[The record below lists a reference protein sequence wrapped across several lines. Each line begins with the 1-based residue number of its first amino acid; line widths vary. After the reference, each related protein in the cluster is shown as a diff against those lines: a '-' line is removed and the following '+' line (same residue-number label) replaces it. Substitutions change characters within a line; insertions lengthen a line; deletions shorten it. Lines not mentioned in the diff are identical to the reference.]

1 MTRTKK
7 LRLASTLTYLGHF
20 LLVFVLSL
28 VSFISGTTAETEGWE
43 ALGAAILIV
52 LSILGFIY
60 AAVLLLPLLLSFLSL
75 RWETRGLTVACIPF
89 DALYILLHLIYLI
102 SLIVGG
108 ESAALALLPTL
119 ALSCA
124 PLVLNILTLKTKTAP
139 QQAEATTEGEQL

>member
-20 LLVFVLSL
+20 FLMFVLSL
-28 VSFISGTTAETEGWE
+28 VSFISGITAETEGWE

-75 RWETRGLTVACIPF
+75 RRETWGLTVACIPF

-139 QQAEATTEGEQL
+139 QQAEATTKGEQL